1 MPVLL
6 FLTLVLVLT
15 GRLSNPDPGLENR
28 ERERAQ
34 QDSVDQYDMNA
45 YNSTLLTLT
54 QGLNIVS

>member
-6 FLTLVLVLT
+6 TLVLT

-34 QDSVDQYDMNA
+34 QGSVDQYDMNA